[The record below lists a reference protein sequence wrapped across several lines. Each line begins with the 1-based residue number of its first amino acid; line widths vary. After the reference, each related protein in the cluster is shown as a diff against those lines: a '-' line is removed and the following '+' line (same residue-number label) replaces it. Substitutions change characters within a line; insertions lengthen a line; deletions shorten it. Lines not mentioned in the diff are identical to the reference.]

1 MKQISR
7 DVEELFREYEGY
19 ANGDGGGDEASRQ
32 FAEIFMVADS
42 EGGRMVPA
50 AVLTKAVAMKRKML
64 EGAGSHRTRL
74 VSLEERPLGDWYV
87 LVETEWVMEFET
99 GEEGVELRSTFILHR
114 SEGGLKIVFYLALQ
128 DLMAV
133 LKERGILVG

>member
-1 MKQISR
+1 MKRISR
-7 DVEELFREYEGY
+7 DVEELFREYERY
-19 ANGDGGGDEASRQ
+19 ANGDGGEEASRQ
-32 FAEIFMVADS
+32 FAEVFMAADS

-50 AVLTKAVAMKRKML
+50 AALSKVVAMKRKML

-99 GEEGVELRSTFILHR
+99 GEEVKLRSTFILYR
-114 SEGGLKIVFYLALQ
+114 SEGGLRIVFYLAHQ
-128 DLMAV
+128 DLVGV
-133 LKERGILVG
+133 LRERGILAG

>member
-1 MKQISR
+1 MRQISR

-74 VSLEERPLGDWYV
+74 VSLEERPLGDPYV
-87 LVETEWVMEFET
+87 LAETEWVMEFET
-99 GEEGVELRSTFILHR
+99 GEKVGLRSTFILFR
-114 SEGGLKIVFYLALQ
+114 GEGGLKIVFYLAHQ
-128 DLMAV
+128 DLVGV
-133 LKERGILVG
+133 LRERGILVG

>member
-87 LVETEWVMEFET
+87 LVETEWVMEFEA
-99 GEEGVELRSTFILHR
+99 GEEVGLRSTFILFR
-114 SEGGLKIVFYLALQ
+114 SDDGLRIVFYLAHQ
-128 DLMAV
+128 DLVGV
-133 LKERGILVG
+133 LRERGILVG